1 MKSSRTIYTVTL
13 IFTAFYMLSCSK
25 LKYESLDGFT
35 QGTTFHIVYS
45 LPKKGFDI
53 NSVVDSIFNHVDTT
67 LSVYNKNSMIS
78 RINRGEDSVVNQ
90 LFKDVFDRS
99 YQIYLQSEGSF
110 DVSAGPIFD
119 LWGFGAKDR
128 EQVTRE
134 RLDSLFEYVGMDKFK
149 IVGDTIVKKCTRGV
163 LNFNAIAKGY
173 TSDLVGYELE
183 RLGVENYLVEI
194 GGEIRTK
201 GLNPKGA
208 LWKIGIDKPVD
219 GNMIQGANVQQVVYM
234 GDGALAT
241 SGNYRKFYEVEGIKY
256 SHTIDPISGYPVRH
270 TLLSATVFASDVM
283 TADAYATW
291 FMVVG
296 LEKSIEIIESIH
308 DIEAFLIYS
317 QGEEFAVYSS
327 SGVNLG
333 EQ

>member
-1 MKSSRTIYTVTL
+1 
-13 IFTAFYMLSCSK
+13 
-25 LKYESLDGFT
+25 
-35 QGTTFHIVYS
+35 
-45 LPKKGFDI
+45 
-53 NSVVDSIFNHVDTT
+53 
-67 LSVYNKNSMIS
+67 
-78 RINRGEDSVVNQ
+78 
-90 LFKDVFDRS
+90 
-99 YQIYLQSEGSF
+99 
-110 DVSAGPIFD
+110 
-119 LWGFGAKDR
+119 
-128 EQVTRE
+128 
-134 RLDSLFEYVGMDKFK
+134 
-149 IVGDTIVKKCTRGV
+149 
-163 LNFNAIAKGY
+163 
-173 TSDLVGYELE
+173 LVGYELE